1 MIRNII
7 LDFGKVLVD
16 YDFDIFFR
24 RYVPNDER
32 REQFVPVL
40 YNDGL
45 TPVVDRGEKPFD
57 EIVDDLIAA
66 YPEFEPELRIFED
79 RYPDLITGEIPGMK
93 ELLKK
98 LKAEGFKLYGLSN
111 WCSKVYITMEQYD
124 IFELLDGYIA
134 SSEVHKIKPE
144 PEIYQCLFDRFSLN
158 PEECVFADDR
168 VENVV
173 AGRRLGMDGIVFS
186 DAAQFEKELRKLL
199 NEN

>member
-57 EIVDDLIAA
+57 EIVDDLIAD
-66 YPEFEPELRIFED
+66 PRTPV
-79 RYPDLITGEIPGMK
+79 P
-93 ELLKK
+93 
-98 LKAEGFKLYGLSN
+98 
-111 WCSKVYITMEQYD
+111 
-124 IFELLDGYIA
+124 
-134 SSEVHKIKPE
+134 
-144 PEIYQCLFDRFSLN
+144 
-158 PEECVFADDR
+158 
-168 VENVV
+168 
-173 AGRRLGMDGIVFS
+173 
-186 DAAQFEKELRKLL
+186 
-199 NEN
+199 

>member
-24 RYVPNDER
+24 RYVPDEER
-32 REQFVPVL
+32 RKQFVPIL

-45 TPVVDRGEKPFD
+45 TPVVDRGEKPFE
-57 EIVDDLIAA
+57 EIVDDLIAE
-66 YPEFEPELRIFED
+66 YPEFEPELRIFSEH
-79 RYPDLITGEIPGMK
+79 YPDLITGEISGMK

-124 IFELLDGYIA
+124 IFKLLDGYIV

-144 PEIYQCLFDRFSLN
+144 PGIYQCLFERFDLK
-158 PEECVFADDR
+158 PEECVFADDKE
-168 VENVV
+168 ENVE
-173 AGRRLGMDGIVFS
+173 ASRKEGMPAVVFKN
-186 DAAQFEKELRKLL
+186 AEQFETELRKLL
-199 NEN
+199 

>member
-1 MIRNII
+1 
-7 LDFGKVLVD
+7 
-16 YDFDIFFR
+16 
-24 RYVPNDER
+24 
-32 REQFVPVL
+32 
-40 YNDGL
+40 
-45 TPVVDRGEKPFD
+45 
-57 EIVDDLIAA
+57 
-66 YPEFEPELRIFED
+66 
-79 RYPDLITGEIPGMK
+79 
-93 ELLKK
+93 
-98 LKAEGFKLYGLSN
+98 
-111 WCSKVYITMEQYD
+111 MEQYD
-124 IFELLDGYIA
+124 IFELLDGYIV

>member
-24 RYVPNDER
+24 RYVPDEER
-32 REQFVPVL
+32 RKQFVPIL

-45 TPVVDRGEKPFD
+45 TPVVDRGEKPFE
-57 EIVDDLIAA
+57 EIVDDLIAE
-66 YPEFEPELRIFED
+66 YPEFEPELRIFSEH
-79 RYPDLITGEIPGMK
+79 YPDLITGEISGMK

-124 IFELLDGYIA
+124 IFKLLDGYIV

-144 PEIYQCLFDRFSLN
+144 PGIYQCLFERFDLK
-158 PEECVFADDR
+158 PEECFFADDKE
-168 VENVV
+168 ENVE
-173 AGRRLGMDGIVFS
+173 ASKKEGMPAVVFKN
-186 DAAQFEKELRKLL
+186 AEQFETELRKLL
-199 NEN
+199 

>member
-57 EIVDDLIAA
+57 EIVDDLIAE

-93 ELLKK
+93 DLLKK
-98 LKAEGFKLYGLSN
+98 LKVEGFKLYGLSN

-124 IFELLDGYIA
+124 IFKLLDGYIV

-144 PEIYQCLFDRFSLN
+144 PGIYQCLFERFNLK
-158 PEECVFADDR
+158 PEECVFADDKE
-168 VENVV
+168 ENVEASIKV
-173 AGRRLGMDGIVFS
+173 GMPAIVFKN
-186 DAAQFEKELRKLL
+186 AEQFETELRKLL
-199 NEN
+199 